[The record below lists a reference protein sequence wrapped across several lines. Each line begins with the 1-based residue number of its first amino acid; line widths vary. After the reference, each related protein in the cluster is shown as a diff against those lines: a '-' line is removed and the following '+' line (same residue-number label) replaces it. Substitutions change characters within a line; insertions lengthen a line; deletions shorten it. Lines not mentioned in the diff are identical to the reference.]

1 MNRLPAY
8 NMSKMR
14 RWLTACLCCL
24 LFLLEACGGGNSST
38 PDAHTILKNA
48 QAAIQKVKSYHFTLK
63 GQNISP
69 NSNLP
74 ITSADGD
81 LLVPDRLRATG
92 NVYIQGNNVQAQ
104 IIVIGQQQYINISI
118 LNVWTTAS
126 GLLDPRALTDS
137 KTGIAGILGHI
148 QNPSTPTDSSVNGQA
163 CWNITGKLDPTY
175 LSGLTGGGA
184 PQGTLDDISTCIG
197 KSDNLPY
204 QIIVTG
210 IATQGDTSKTVR
222 TLTLSH
228 FNEQITITA
237 PTASALTHSLS

>member
-1 MNRLPAY
+1 MYRLPAY
-8 NMSKMR
+8 HILKTR
-14 RWLTACLCCL
+14 RRSWLAAYLCCL
-24 LFLLEACGGGNSST
+24 LFLLAACGGGGNSST

-69 NSNLP
+69 NSKLP

-81 LLVPDRLRATG
+81 LLVPDKLRATG
-92 NVYIQGNNVQAQ
+92 TVIFSGNNLQVQLV
-104 IIVIGQQQYINISI
+104 VIGNQQYIN
-118 LNVWTTAS
+118 LLGAWQTTS

-163 CWNITGKLDPTY
+163 CWNITGKLDPNY

-184 PQGTLDDISTCIG
+184 PPGTLDDISTCIG

-237 PTASALTHSLS
+237 PTASALTHSV